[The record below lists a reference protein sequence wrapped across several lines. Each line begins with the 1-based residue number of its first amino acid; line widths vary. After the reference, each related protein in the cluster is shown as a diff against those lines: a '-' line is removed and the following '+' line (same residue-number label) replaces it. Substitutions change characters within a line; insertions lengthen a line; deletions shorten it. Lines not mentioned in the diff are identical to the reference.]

1 MENEAE
7 QRQQDEGGEAGAP
20 GLLSRL
26 RQSRLLR
33 FAGEVALVLVVVA
46 AVQVWRGRDLLEA
59 GRPAPELALR
69 DLDGQLHRL
78 SDYRGRPVLLHFW
91 ATWCGVCRQEF
102 GALNALDGDSG
113 DAVLL
118 AVAEDGDDGAA
129 LRTFVEERGLTY
141 PVLRGSDEV
150 ARQWGVTVFPT
161 SFYID
166 RQGRIAT
173 HQMGM
178 TTRWSM
184 RFWRWWAGRS

>member
-1 MENEAE
+1 
-7 QRQQDEGGEAGAP
+7 
-20 GLLSRL
+20 
-26 RQSRLLR
+26 
-33 FAGEVALVLVVVA
+33 VAFVLVVVA
-46 AVQVWRGRDLLEA
+46 AVQAWRGRDLLEA

-69 DLDGQLHRL
+69 DLDGRLHRL

-129 LRTFVEERGLTY
+129 LRAFVKERGLTY

>member
-1 MENEAE
+1 M
-7 QRQQDEGGEAGAP
+7 QDEREGQSLIPSPATERAQ
-20 GLLSRL
+20 LLAKVRG
-26 RQSRLLR
+26 SRLLR
-33 FAGEVALVLVVVA
+33 FAGEVALVLLVVA
-46 AVQVWRGRDLLEA
+46 AVQAWRGRELLEA

-69 DLDGQLHRL
+69 DIDGRLHRL

-102 GALNALDGDSG
+102 GALNAVEAERG

-118 AVAEDGDDGAA
+118 AVAEDGEDAAA
-129 LRTFVEERGLTY
+129 LGAFVKERGLTY
-141 PVLRGSDEV
+141 PVLRGRGEV
-150 ARQWGVTVFPT
+150 ARQWGVSVFPT

-184 RFWRWWAGRS
+184 RFWLWSAGRS

>member
-1 MENEAE
+1 MGNAAD
-7 QRQQDEGGEAGAP
+7 QRQKVDGGEALAP
-20 GLLSRL
+20 SLLSRL

-33 FAGEVALVLVVVA
+33 FAGEVALVLAVVA
-46 AVQVWRGRDLLEA
+46 AVQAWRGRDLLEA

-69 DLDGQLHRL
+69 DLDGRLHRL
-78 SDYRGRPVLLHFW
+78 SDYRGRPVMLHFW

-102 GALNALDGDSG
+102 GALNALNADSG

-129 LRTFVEERGLTY
+129 LRTFVKERGLGY